1 MHLPDSRDQPLLG
14 LPIDFLDNSGNRIW
28 FQETS
33 VNVRVTMELREKLE
47 QLAANDKRTP
57 SGYVEKV
64 LREHVEQHEKTG
76 K

>member
-14 LPIDFLDNSGNRIW
+14 SLIDFLDNSGNRIW

-57 SGYVEKV
+57 SGYAEKV